1 MDQMTQFKDKDVRL
15 NKNVTHSCD
24 ETHLKHEVENKII
37 EKNTPHQLSTQKA
50 SVPRTILVKWNLKAK
65 SDLFTRDKVYAL
77 MRTF

>member
-1 MDQMTQFKDKDVRL
+1 MTQFKDKDVRL

-50 SVPRTILVKWNLKAK
+50 SVPRTILVK
-65 SDLFTRDKVYAL
+65 
-77 MRTF
+77 